1 MSTTLVIPYTA
12 DAANVVIDG
21 SHTYGPPAEIAKAD
35 FQTRDPVAWV
45 AAQEFLNLGATSGNV
60 TITAV

>member
-1 MSTTLVIPYTA
+1 MTTTLVIPFTA

-35 FQTRDPVAWV
+35 FQTQHPIVWV
-45 AAQEFLNLGATSGNV
+45 AAQEFLNLGAASGNI